1 MKEISRLVLRP
12 LRPQGSLVGRKVGWR
27 DLGQISE
34 VISADE
40 STFEIEVSALCLNR
54 VAETRVMRRRGAP
67 EILESLAANRNSLS
81 ETSAFVSESRKIGP
95 AKTSSLQ
102 KFLFESGLVWYHVG

>member
-1 MKEISRLVLRP
+1 ML
-12 LRPQGSLVGRKVGWR
+12 GSKLCFLFYNTIELFWVSGRVG
-27 DLGQISE
+27 
-34 VISADE
+34 
-40 STFEIEVSALCLNR
+40 FEIEVSALCLNR

-67 EILESLAANRNSLS
+67 EILESLAANWNSLS

-102 KFLFESGLVWYHVG
+102 KVSF